1 MEQVDYRTLY
11 TLQDEVMNVVFD
23 LDNEFYLTGGT
34 ALHRFYYHLRYS
46 DDLDFFANNDM
57 RFGENVKEIIE
68 ILQEKFMV
76 EKVVYAKDFKRFII
90 NNILQIDFVDDR
102 VYRYGKSE
110 IFGNKR
116 VDNKI
121 NILAN
126 KICAII
132 DRDEEKDIFDLICFV
147 KFEEFNWKEI
157 LQIANKKAVVEKEV
171 LIYRLKTFPMEL
183 LENIRYIKRIEI
195 EKDILEK
202 ISQDI
207 LYERDNSLKDS
218 YAV

>member
-1 MEQVDYRTLY
+1 MEKVDFRTLY
-11 TLQDEVMNVVFD
+11 ALQDKVMDVVFD

-46 DDLDFFANNDM
+46 DDLNFFANNDM

-90 NNILQIDFVDDR
+90 NHILQIDFVDDR
-102 VYRYGKSE
+102 VYSYGKSE
-110 IFGNKR
+110 IFGKRR

-132 DRDEEKDIFDLICFV
+132 DRDE
-147 KFEEFNWKEI
+147 
-157 LQIANKKAVVEKEV
+157 EKEV

-207 LYERDNSLKDS
+207 LYERDNSLKEN